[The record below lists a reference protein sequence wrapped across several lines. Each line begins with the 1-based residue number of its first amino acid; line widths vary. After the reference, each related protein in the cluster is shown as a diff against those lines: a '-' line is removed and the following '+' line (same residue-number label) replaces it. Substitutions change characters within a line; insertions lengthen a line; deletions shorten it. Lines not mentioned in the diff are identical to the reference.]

1 MKKTV
6 YVCIISIIMSL
17 FCPFVS
23 VNAEEVGV
31 NENAELLAALGV
43 CGSDIAAKDY
53 ITRGQFAEYIMNIY
67 YGGKASA
74 DDAVSFAL
82 ENGYINNASS
92 GSFEPDMNIR
102 NDVAIKAVVDILG
115 YSFNVKNADDY
126 WTEAGRLKLT
136 KGLEKEGFL
145 TGAECAELLA
155 AALKEDAY
163 VFSGISGEDV
173 NLERKEAIKAFFDIR
188 IVKGTVTKVED
199 RGLTGGKSVGKN
211 CIKID
216 NTVYEYEF
224 DMLPFLGMNVK
235 AYVREKD
242 DIIVYAEDNSRNSVT
257 ITDNVIDRDTSTIN
271 EIVTYDGDR
280 KISYKLDRDVDVV
293 INGKGRFGYTLKD
306 LLPEYGSL
314 TLVDNDG
321 NGRYEVVRVE
331 SYTTVAVNYIETTN
345 RTIGDFYG
353 NDIKNLSEYDS
364 LEVTRDG
371 REAYFSELLQDDV
384 VGVAADEDKS
394 HAVIKATSDKVYGAI
409 SSLSGDEIAVDG
421 KKYEFAPFYK
431 NLPKDK
437 KPSVSVGD
445 DIIAG
450 LDMYGRV
457 AHIRQNSNK
466 LLKYGYMVNAYVSD
480 HGKNMMKIFTSSG
493 EMLTYSVVDKAKIN
507 DSLKFTNESV
517 RAVLGNG
524 TKVTPQLIKYSI
536 NGKNEIVR
544 IYSSNSDKLSC
555 DFDFAN
561 RSEASGSRVF
571 SDNGDFMYTT
581 STVIFS
587 VPDPD
592 IDSDDSDYAV
602 VRKALPEV
610 TAYDYTKI
618 AAYDVDSFG
627 IAKAVVSRTSADINA
642 KITSDIKRDTP
653 LLIVTDIMTCISDDD
668 EIMQKICGYDKESKK
683 EYYIR
688 ENKYSLIDNVE
699 KGDAIICLRDSV
711 TDYVTDVLIVNKAS
725 DSKYFIAKDKI
736 GTGKIPYYEVLRGK
750 VYNRLGSVLRVSTA
764 DKPSKESDYKLYPAS
779 GAAVFVVENDDVR
792 YGNIGEIQIGDE
804 VLIRARA
811 SVIWEVII
819 YR

>member
-1 MKKTV
+1 M
-6 YVCIISIIMSL
+6 
-17 FCPFVS
+17 
-23 VNAEEVGV
+23 
-31 NENAELLAALGV
+31 
-43 CGSDIAAKDY
+43 
-53 ITRGQFAEYIMNIY
+53 
-67 YGGKASA
+67 
-74 DDAVSFAL
+74 
-82 ENGYINNASS
+82 
-92 GSFEPDMNIR
+92 
-102 NDVAIKAVVDILG
+102 
-115 YSFNVKNADDY
+115 
-126 WTEAGRLKLT
+126 
-136 KGLEKEGFL
+136 
-145 TGAECAELLA
+145 
-155 AALKEDAY
+155 
-163 VFSGISGEDV
+163 
-173 NLERKEAIKAFFDIR
+173 
-188 IVKGTVTKVED
+188 
-199 RGLTGGKSVGKN
+199 
-211 CIKID
+211 
-216 NTVYEYEF
+216 
-224 DMLPFLGMNVK
+224 
-235 AYVREKD
+235 
-242 DIIVYAEDNSRNSVT
+242 
-257 ITDNVIDRDTSTIN
+257 
-271 EIVTYDGDR
+271 
-280 KISYKLDRDVDVV
+280 
-293 INGKGRFGYTLKD
+293 
-306 LLPEYGSL
+306 
-314 TLVDNDG
+314 
-321 NGRYEVVRVE
+321 
-331 SYTTVAVNYIETTN
+331 
-345 RTIGDFYG
+345 
-353 NDIKNLSEYDS
+353 
-364 LEVTRDG
+364 
-371 REAYFSELLQDDV
+371 
-384 VGVAADEDKS
+384 
-394 HAVIKATSDKVYGAI
+394 YGAI

-493 EMLTYSVVDKAKIN
+493 EMVTYSVVDKAKIN

-571 SDNGDFMYTT
+571 SDNGDFMYNT

-688 ENKYSLIDNVE
+688 ENKYSLIGNVE

-792 YGNIGEIQIGDE
+792 YGNMGEIQIGDE